1 MPFNAIKY
9 AAMIKTSMFW
19 LLLLIA
25 QFTVAQQNPI
35 LGHFSVFEGNGK
47 VFMSWQIIA
56 GSACNGIQIYRSTD
70 SLHFIEIGDIPGI
83 CGNITTAQDYNF
95 TDYEPEINKI
105 NYYRLQLGNNGFS
118 EIIAV
123 EIIRLEIGGYQIRPN
138 PVSANAKI
146 YFDNNKMTEHT
157 FVLYNISGKIVST
170 ITTKEDFFDLQASN
184 LFSGLYFFSITN
196 DNSIEK
202 AKGKILIQH

>member
-35 LGHFSVFEGNGK
+35 LGHFSVSEGNGK

-56 GSACNGIQIYRSTD
+56 GSTCNGIQIYRSID

-83 CGNITTAQDYNF
+83 YGNITTAQDYDF
-95 TDYEPEINKI
+95 IDYEPEINKI

-138 PVSANAKI
+138 PVSTVAKI
-146 YFDNNKMTEHT
+146 YFNNIKKEPHQ
-157 FVLYNISGKIVST
+157 FVLYNLKGILVTNLSSN
-170 ITTKEDFFDLQASN
+170 EDFFDFNANN
-184 LFSGLYFFSITN
+184 LDSGLYFFSISN
-196 DNSIEK
+196 ANNLVK
-202 AKGKILIQH
+202 AKGKMIIQR